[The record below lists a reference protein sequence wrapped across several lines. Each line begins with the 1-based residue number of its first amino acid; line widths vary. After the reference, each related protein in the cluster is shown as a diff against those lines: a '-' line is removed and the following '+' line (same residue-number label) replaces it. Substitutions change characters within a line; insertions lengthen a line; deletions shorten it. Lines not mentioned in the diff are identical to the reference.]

1 MANFPSFEQLRDIVA
16 DIMVQL
22 QGIKTDPNE
31 LTDEEMEI
39 IDFIIT
45 GNVPCGY
52 YFQSGYLYGDI
63 DGDGTDDIVWTAP
76 DGWEPPYVPEPE
88 PAA

>member
-22 QGIKTDPNE
+22 SSIKADPNE
-31 LTDEEMEI
+31 FTDEEMEI

-45 GNVPCGY
+45 GNLPEGY
-52 YFQSGYLYGDI
+52 YFQSGYLRN
-63 DGDGTDDIVWTAP
+63 DGGETVWQAP
-76 DGWEPPYVPEPE
+76 DGWQHLYESGPNDNK
-88 PAA
+88 